1 MIKIFKKKFLFKSH
15 KLTIQSNWVPFESIK
30 SEINKRGKVIFVG
43 RLEEQK
49 NIDKIFKI
57 FNGSTFELDVYGEGS
72 LKKFLEK
79 ESLGN
84 INFYGKIPHE
94 QLIKKYKNYLFYISL
109 STHEGNSKTI
119 LEAMA
124 SGCIVIASD
133 IPNNREFIVD
143 NTNGLLV
150 DLEKNDLLA
159 LLNNLSKDEEKL
171 NKISKNAMKTI
182 FENFRIEKF
191 IEKELEIYKS
201 LDLLY

>member
-1 MIKIFKKKFLFKSH
+1 
-15 KLTIQSNWVPFESIK
+15 
-30 SEINKRGKVIFVG
+30 
-43 RLEEQK
+43 
-49 NIDKIFKI
+49 
-57 FNGSTFELDVYGEGS
+57 
-72 LKKFLEK
+72 
-79 ESLGN
+79 
-84 INFYGKIPHE
+84 
-94 QLIKKYKNYLFYISL
+94 
-109 STHEGNSKTI
+109 
-119 LEAMA
+119 MA